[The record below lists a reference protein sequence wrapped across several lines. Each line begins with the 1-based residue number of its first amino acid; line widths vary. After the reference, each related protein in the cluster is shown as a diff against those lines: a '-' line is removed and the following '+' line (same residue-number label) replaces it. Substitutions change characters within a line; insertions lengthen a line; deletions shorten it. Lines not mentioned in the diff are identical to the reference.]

1 VAEANPIEILA
12 DQLIEERFKGH
23 TVEPNVRAD
32 VRHDAV
38 ERANQYLLR
47 EAIEKLSHNDAVV
60 VETMLARGEKPEE
73 AWRYIR
79 NSMRS
84 ALGGDRKFNKFFIQA
99 SADFR
104 RVYLTT

>member
-1 VAEANPIEILA
+1 MAEANPIETLA
-12 DQLIEERFKGH
+12 DELIEERFKGH
-23 TVEPNVRAD
+23 TVEPNVRAEL
-32 VRHDAV
+32 RKDAV

-47 EAIEKLSHNDAVV
+47 KAIEQLSHNDAVV
-60 VETMLARGEKPEE
+60 VEAMLARGERPEE

-84 ALGGDRKFNKFFIQA
+84 ALGGDRKFYTFFNQA
-99 SADFR
+99 SGDFR